1 MLAATNISKSY
12 GKVQVLKDV
21 SLTVRPGKITVLL
34 GPSGAGKTTLLKC
47 MSLLENSDSGALR
60 IDGREFQFPLAKG
73 ISLTPPWPE
82 LTVVFQQHFLWPHLT
97 IRENILLPIRQRT
110 GLPRSGVRELIELF
124 DMEEFID
131 RYPNEASL
139 GQRQRAALAR
149 AFVLNPRFI
158 LLDEITSALDVEQI
172 HNLFLH
178 LAEMRRRGIG
188 ILLITH
194 LLGFARALVEGMDGD
209 EVAFI
214 EEGVVVERGGIELFD
229 CPKNPR
235 LKEFMSGARFSA

>member
-12 GKVQVLKDV
+12 GRVQVLKDV
-21 SLTVRPGKITVLL
+21 TLAVHPGKITVLL

-47 MSLLENSDSGALR
+47 MGLLEHANSGSIR
-60 IDGREFQFPLAKG
+60 IDGRQFKFPLTKG
-73 ISLTPPWPE
+73 QPFSPPWPE

-97 IRENILLPIRQRT
+97 IRENILLPIRKRPDLS
-110 GLPRSGVRELIELF
+110 LPGFRDLIELF

-131 RYPNEASL
+131 RFPNEASL

-178 LAEMRRRGIG
+178 LTEMRRRGIG

-194 LLGFARALVEGMDGD
+194 LLSFARALIEGVEGD
-209 EVAFI
+209 EVVFL
-214 EEGVVVERGGIELFD
+214 EDGVVVEKGGVELFD
-229 CPKNPR
+229 SPKSPR
-235 LKEFMSGARFSA
+235 LKQFVSGMRFSA

>member
-1 MLAATNISKSY
+1 VLVANSISKSY
-12 GKVQVLKDV
+12 GALQVLKNI
-21 SLTVRPGKITVLL
+21 SLAVRPGKITVLL

-47 MSLLENSDSGALR
+47 MSLLEPPNHGE
-60 IDGREFQFPLAKG
+60 IQVDGGKFQFPLPKG
-73 ISLTPPWPE
+73 TTLAPPWPE

-97 IRENILLPIRQRT
+97 IRENILLPFEHRPDFTMTRVQ
-110 GLPRSGVRELIELF
+110 ELIRLF
-124 DMEEFID
+124 DMADFVD

-149 AFVLNPRFI
+149 AFVLNPKFI

-178 LAEMRRRGIG
+178 LREMRRRGIG

-194 LLGFARALVEGMDGD
+194 VLGFARGLIEDGDGD
-209 EVAFI
+209 EVVFLDD
-214 EEGVVVERGGIELFD
+214 GVVVERGGIELFD
-229 CPKNPR
+229 APGSQR
-235 LKEFMSGARFSA
+235 LKQFMSDFRFCK

>member
-12 GKVQVLKDV
+12 GRVHVLKDIT
-21 SLTVRPGKITVLL
+21 LAIRPGKITVLL

-47 MSLLENSDSGALR
+47 MSFLEQPDSGDIR
-60 IDGREFQFPLAKG
+60 MNGSTFQFPLPKG
-73 ISLTPPWPE
+73 QRIAPPWPE

-97 IRENILLPIRQRT
+97 IRENILLPLRKR
-110 GLPRSGVRELIELF
+110 PDVSMVKFRDLIELF
-124 DMEEFID
+124 DMADFVD

-149 AFVLNPRFI
+149 AFVLNPKFI

-178 LAEMRRRGIG
+178 LTELRRHGIG

-194 LLGFARALVEGMDGD
+194 LLGFARALVDGGDDD
-209 EVAFI
+209 EVVFLDD
-214 EEGVVVERGGIELFD
+214 GQVVEKGGVEMFES
-229 CPKNPR
+229 PRSPR
-235 LKEFMSGARFSA
+235 LRQFVSELRFCA